1 MDADQYLEEGV
12 MIADEDKYL
21 NYTHI
26 WNDMRRK
33 KKKEKEHTDYYDFHG
48 KKTMDE
54 KRVKQQNIGDEE
66 DEDANSEFE
75 EDRLEEADYLE
86 KRKKKLQK
94 IFQGNKKIKEW
105 PEICV
110 KIFDDYF

>member
-12 MIADEDKYL
+12 MIAEEDKYL

-33 KKKEKEHTDYYDFHG
+33 KKKEKENNDYYDFHS
-48 KKTMDE
+48 KITMDE
-54 KRVKQQNIGDEE
+54 KRLKPQEFEGEN
-66 DEDANSEFE
+66 DEDGNSEFE

-94 IFQGNKKIKEW
+94 IFQANKKIKE
-105 PEICV
+105 
-110 KIFDDYF
+110 